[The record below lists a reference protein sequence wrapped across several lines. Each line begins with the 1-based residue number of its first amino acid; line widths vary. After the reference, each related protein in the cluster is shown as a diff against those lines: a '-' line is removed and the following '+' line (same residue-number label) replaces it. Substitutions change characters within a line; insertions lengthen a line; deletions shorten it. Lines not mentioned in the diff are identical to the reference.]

1 MDISLCIAIRV
12 YWIATVL
19 HGKAQTEAMRANQ
32 QKTIDDVS
40 TNHRYEHHA
49 HGYAHRRY
57 LSCQNY
63 WLDLMWM
70 CDFQGKRT
78 QIVCVFDAIW
88 HLARLYYLCF
98 ITGSSVTD
106 FEYTPEMSCFDLL
119 DMDLRHGWL
128 LDPQDRETVHLVQLY
143 FVCRMWFKGP
153 WFHVSHFGCLT

>member
-1 MDISLCIAIRV
+1 MHC
-12 YWIATVL
+12 YQGVL
-19 HGKAQTEAMRANQ
+19 NSNGFAWQGTNWSDACESTENNRWCEYEP
-32 QKTIDDVS
+32 S
-40 TNHRYEHHA
+40 YEHHA